1 MLLGINIEQ
10 IASPEP
16 DIVFPVVTVSSKIKT
31 FFPYTILFKM
41 LFDGVII
48 IVSYLGNNLIAATKF
63 LNNTINSFFAF
74 SKAHLFLCFNAFN
87 KGFASIILSSV
98 FCL

>member
-1 MLLGINIEQ
+1 
-10 IASPEP
+10 
-16 DIVFPVVTVSSKIKT
+16 
-31 FFPYTILFKM
+31 M

-74 SKAHLFLCFNAFN
+74 SY
-87 KGFASIILSSV
+87 ASFIDEILSNALICSTH
-98 FCL
+98 CLCLFITFSFNVSSNFD